1 MHWQNLDRTKIL
13 RLLLGTGLCFTDFQM
28 FRMKSPF
35 AISEYPNFMAKSTL
49 NKVLVSVATS
59 QTAVSEQRRVHRVPW
74 QCKV

>member
-1 MHWQNLDRTKIL
+1 MHWQNLDRPKIL
-13 RLLLGTGLCFTDFQM
+13 RLLLFQM

-59 QTAVSEQRRVHRVPW
+59 QTAVSEQRRVHKDFPGSARCDTE
-74 QCKV
+74 QQGD